1 MTERGAVVTGGG
13 RGIGAATARA
23 LAEAG
28 VTVLAVSRTAEQV
41 DRVARELRD
50 TGHAAQAAVCDVT
63 DAGQV
68 RKLAETAAERLGR
81 VDIVVN
87 NAGRAHSA
95 PLHRTTLDEWNGL
108 FAANATS
115 AFLVTQAFLPA
126 MLEAGW
132 GRVVNVASVAG
143 LRGARYVAAYTA
155 AKHALVGLTRALAA
169 DVADKGVTV
178 NAVCPGYVDTDMT
191 RASVGRIA
199 RKTGMKEA
207 DALEWIRRQNPQG
220 RLISAGEVAAAI
232 CALCMDGAMG
242 INGQTIV
249 IDGGASA

>member
-13 RGIGAATARA
+13 RGIGAATVRA

-28 VTVLAVSRTAEQV
+28 VAVLAVSRTAEQV

-50 TGHAAQAAVCDVT
+50 TGHVAHAAMCDVT
-63 DAGQV
+63 DAAQV
-68 RKLAETAAERLGR
+68 RRLAATAAERLGR
-81 VDIVVN
+81 VDILVN

-95 PLHRTTLDEWNGL
+95 PLHRTTLDEWNEL
-108 FAANATS
+108 LTVNATS
-115 AFLVTQAFLPA
+115 AFLATQVFLPA

-169 DVADKGVTV
+169 DVAEKGVTV

-191 RASVGRIA
+191 KESIGRIA
-199 RKTGMKEA
+199 QKTGMKES

-232 CALCMDGAMG
+232 CALCMDGAKG